1 MHWNLVDIQSHCQAG
16 LLVWARLT
24 GYPWWPAILCNHPTL
39 VSFLSKVNLCL
50 IKFTQD
56 KVERRVQ
63 GQREYHVQFLG
74 EQSRSW
80 ITADC
85 VKRWEKEVN
94 KSEGERDENWRKGV
108 QEAEKVK
115 TLSNQE
121 RLDLLLVPLLPS
133 DDDWSDEEVSPIHE
147 LTDLVECKLDYLL
160 ELGTI
165 LVLLKYL

>member
-1 MHWNLVDIQSHCQAG
+1 MVASHSLQPPHFG
-16 LLVWARLT
+16 ES
-24 GYPWWPAILCNHPTL
+24 Y
-39 VSFLSKVNLCL
+39 LSKVNL

-80 ITADC
+80 ISADC
-85 VKRWEKEVN
+85 VRRWEKEVN
-94 KSEGERDENWRKGV
+94 KSEGEKDESWKKGV
-108 QEAEKVK
+108 EEAENVK

-133 DDDWSDEEVSPIHE
+133 DDDWSDQEVRE
-147 LTDLVECKLDYLL
+147 K
-160 ELGTI
+160 
-165 LVLLKYL
+165 

>member
-1 MHWNLVDIQSHCQAG
+1 MKTIQLTNCQAG

-24 GYPWWPAILCNHPTL
+24 GYPWWPAILCNHPTT
-39 VSFLSKVNLCL
+39 VSCLSKVNLGL
-50 IKFTQD
+50 IKLTQD

-80 ITADC
+80 ISADC
-85 VKRWEKEVN
+85 VRRWEKEVS
-94 KSEGERDENWRKGV
+94 KSEGEKDESWRKGV
-108 QEAEKVK
+108 EEAEKVK

-133 DDDWSDEEVSPIHE
+133 DDDWSDEEVSESI
-147 LTDLVECKLDYLL
+147 
-160 ELGTI
+160 
-165 LVLLKYL
+165 